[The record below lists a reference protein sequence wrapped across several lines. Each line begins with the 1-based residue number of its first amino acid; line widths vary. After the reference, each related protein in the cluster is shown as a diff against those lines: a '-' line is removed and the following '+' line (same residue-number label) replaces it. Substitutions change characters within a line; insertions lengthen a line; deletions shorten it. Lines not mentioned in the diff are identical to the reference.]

1 MRHDKEHRPEQ
12 DFTEESWDKK
22 RIVIGI
28 IAVLL
33 VGFLL
38 GQAKQFIDVSE
49 LFSTP
54 RRDVVTDNVAGA
66 STQESSKTVTVK
78 PPQFDVQEKLEDL
91 AAEAAKLEVEEVATS
106 SPQVQKVLKDVQA
119 LQNYPKN
126 QAREMCENICK
137 QL

>member
-1 MRHDKEHRPEQ
+1 MRQDKEHHSLQEPPEE
-12 DFTEESWDKK
+12 TWDKK
-22 RIVIGI
+22 RIIIGI

-33 VGFLL
+33 IGFLL
-38 GQAKQFIDVSE
+38 GQAKQFIDVSGF
-49 LFSTP
+49 LSTP
-54 RRDVVTDNVAGA
+54 QRDVVTDHVAGV
-66 STQESSKTVTVK
+66 STQESSKTVSVK
-78 PPQFDVQEKLEDL
+78 PPQFDVQAKLEDL

-106 SPQVQKVLKDVQA
+106 SPQVQKVLRDVQA